1 MIKALLFRR
10 LWLMGHRPMMT
21 FSFMVILPLLLHIS
35 ITMVM
40 KNILV
45 RSLDQIPYEL
55 WIFPGII
62 LIIASMST
70 FSMIYR
76 DLFDL
81 RIHKKSFL
89 PMTLAPYSKTQ
100 LILGFLIT
108 SIVETT
114 LYVIVAM
121 AVLTVFLPS
130 PFDIST
136 YFIILIFTFLYTFI
150 VGNIIIT
157 FSVVTD
163 RISIYLSILITM
175 FLIILFGTGI
185 LVEFEFYPK
194 TISVILSN
202 FPLSMFLS
210 SLREII
216 FFNRIDWFQIFIP
229 IIVAIGWT
237 WVNGYLLKRKLNQ

>member
-1 MIKALLFRR
+1 
-10 LWLMGHRPMMT
+10 MGHRPMMT

-114 LYVIVAM
+114 VYVIVAM

-136 YFIILIFTFLYTFI
+136 YFIILIFSFLYTFI

-163 RISIYLSILITM
+163 RISIYLSSLITM

-216 FFNRIDWFQIFIP
+216 FFNRIDWSQIFIP

>member
-1 MIKALLFRR
+1 
-10 LWLMGHRPMMT
+10 MGHRPMMT

-89 PMTLAPYSKTQ
+89 PMTLAPYTKTQ
-100 LILGFLIT
+100 FIFGFLIT

-114 LYVIVAM
+114 IYVIVAM
-121 AVLTVFLPS
+121 AVLTILLPT
-130 PFDIST
+130 PFHIST
-136 YFIILIFTFLYTFI
+136 YFIILIF
-150 VGNIIIT
+150 T

-163 RISIYLSILITM
+163 RISIYLSILLTM

-194 TISVILSN
+194 TIGIILSN

-210 SLREII
+210 SLRELI
-216 FFNRIDWFQIFIP
+216 FFNRIDWLQIFIP
-229 IIVAIGWT
+229 IMVAIGWT
-237 WVNGYLLKRKLNQ
+237 WVNGYLLKRKLKQ

>member
-1 MIKALLFRR
+1 
-10 LWLMGHRPMMT
+10 MGHRPMMT

-114 LYVIVAM
+114 VYVIVAM

-130 PFDIST
+130 PFDVST

>member
-1 MIKALLFRR
+1 
-10 LWLMGHRPMMT
+10 MGHRPMMT

-89 PMTLAPYSKTQ
+89 PMTLAPYSKTE

-114 LYVIVAM
+114 VYVIVAM

>member
-1 MIKALLFRR
+1 
-10 LWLMGHRPMMT
+10 MGHRPMMT

-114 LYVIVAM
+114 AYVIVAM

-130 PFDIST
+130 PFDVST
-136 YFIILIFTFLYTFI
+136 YFIILIFSFLYTFI

-237 WVNGYLLKRKLNQ
+237 LVNGYLLKRKLNQ

>member
-1 MIKALLFRR
+1 
-10 LWLMGHRPMMT
+10 MGHRPMMT

-114 LYVIVAM
+114 VYVIVAM

-136 YFIILIFTFLYTFI
+136 YFIILNFTFLYTFI

-237 WVNGYLLKRKLNQ
+237 LVNGYLLKRKLNQ

>member
-1 MIKALLFRR
+1 
-10 LWLMGHRPMMT
+10 MGHRPMMT

-89 PMTLAPYSKTQ
+89 PMTLAPYTKTQ
-100 LILGFLIT
+100 FIFGFLIT

-114 LYVIVAM
+114 IYVIVAM
-121 AVLTVFLPS
+121 AVLTIFLPT
-130 PFDIST
+130 PFHIST

-163 RISIYLSILITM
+163 RISIYLSILLTM

-194 TISVILSN
+194 TIGIILSN

-210 SLREII
+210 NLREVI
-216 FFNRIDWFQIFIP
+216 FFNRIDWFQIFIS
-229 IIVAIGWT
+229 IMVAISWT
-237 WVNGYLLKRKLNQ
+237 WVNGYLLKRKLKQ

>member
-1 MIKALLFRR
+1 
-10 LWLMGHRPMMT
+10 MGHRPMMT

-114 LYVIVAM
+114 VYVIVAM

-130 PFDIST
+130 PFDIFT

-157 FSVVTD
+157 FSVITD
-163 RISIYLSILITM
+163 RISIYLSVFITM

-210 SLREII
+210 SLRDII
-216 FFNRIDWFQIFIP
+216 FLNRIDWFQIFIP

>member
-1 MIKALLFRR
+1 
-10 LWLMGHRPMMT
+10 MGHRPMMT

-114 LYVIVAM
+114 VYVIVAM

-163 RISIYLSILITM
+163 RISIYFSSLITM

-229 IIVAIGWT
+229 IIVAFGWT

>member
-1 MIKALLFRR
+1 
-10 LWLMGHRPMMT
+10 MGHRPMMT

-89 PMTLAPYSKTQ
+89 PITLAPYSKTQ
-100 LILGFLIT
+100 LILCFLIT

-114 LYVIVAM
+114 VYVIVAM

-194 TISVILSN
+194 TISIILTN

-229 IIVAIGWT
+229 ITVAIAWT
-237 WVNGYLLKRKLNQ
+237 WMNGYLLKRKLNQ

>member
-1 MIKALLFRR
+1 
-10 LWLMGHRPMMT
+10 MGHRPMMT

-114 LYVIVAM
+114 VYVIVAM

-157 FSVVTD
+157 FSVITD
-163 RISIYLSILITM
+163 RISIYLSVFITM

-194 TISVILSN
+194 TISIILTN

-229 IIVAIGWT
+229 ITVAIGWT
-237 WVNGYLLKRKLNQ
+237 WMNGYLLKRKLNQ

>member
-1 MIKALLFRR
+1 
-10 LWLMGHRPMMT
+10 MGHRPMMT

-114 LYVIVAM
+114 VYVIVAM

-237 WVNGYLLKRKLNQ
+237 LVNGYLLKRKLNQ

>member
-1 MIKALLFRR
+1 
-10 LWLMGHRPMMT
+10 MGHRPMMT
-21 FSFMVILPLLLHIS
+21 FSFMVILPLMLHVS

-114 LYVIVAM
+114 VYVIVAM

-229 IIVAIGWT
+229 IMVAIGWT
-237 WVNGYLLKRKLNQ
+237 WVNGYLLKRKLKQ

>member
-1 MIKALLFRR
+1 
-10 LWLMGHRPMMT
+10 MGHRPMMT

-89 PMTLAPYSKTQ
+89 PITLAPYSKTQ

-108 SIVETT
+108 SILETT
-114 LYVIVAM
+114 VYVIVAM

-130 PFDIST
+130 PFDVST

-194 TISVILSN
+194 TISIILTN

-216 FFNRIDWFQIFIP
+216 FFNRIDWFQILIP
-229 IIVAIGWT
+229 ITVAIGWT
-237 WVNGYLLKRKLNQ
+237 WMNGYLLRRKLNQ

>member
-1 MIKALLFRR
+1 MIKALFFRR

-114 LYVIVAM
+114 VYVIVAM

-157 FSVVTD
+157 FSVLTD

-229 IIVAIGWT
+229 IIVAIG
-237 WVNGYLLKRKLNQ
+237 

>member
-1 MIKALLFRR
+1 
-10 LWLMGHRPMMT
+10 MGHRPMMT

-114 LYVIVAM
+114 VYVIVAM

-157 FSVVTD
+157 FSVITD
-163 RISIYLSILITM
+163 RISIYLSVFITM

>member
-1 MIKALLFRR
+1 LIKALLFRR

-89 PMTLAPYSKTQ
+89 PMTLTPYSKTQ

-114 LYVIVAM
+114 VYVIVAM

-130 PFDIST
+130 PFDIFT

-194 TISVILSN
+194 TINVILSN

-216 FFNRIDWFQIFIP
+216 FFNRIDWSQIFIP

>member
-1 MIKALLFRR
+1 
-10 LWLMGHRPMMT
+10 MGHRPMMT

-114 LYVIVAM
+114 AYVIVAM

-130 PFDIST
+130 PFDVST
-136 YFIILIFTFLYTFI
+136 YFIILIFSFLYTFI

-237 WVNGYLLKRKLNQ
+237 WVNGYLLKKKLNQ

>member
-1 MIKALLFRR
+1 
-10 LWLMGHRPMMT
+10 MGHRPMMT

-114 LYVIVAM
+114 VYVIVAM

-136 YFIILIFTFLYTFI
+136 YFIILIFSFLYTFI

>member
-1 MIKALLFRR
+1 
-10 LWLMGHRPMMT
+10 MGHRPMMT

-100 LILGFLIT
+100 LILVFLIT

-114 LYVIVAM
+114 VYVIVAM

>member
-1 MIKALLFRR
+1 
-10 LWLMGHRPMMT
+10 MGHRPMMT

-81 RIHKKSFL
+81 RIHKNSFL
-89 PMTLAPYSKTQ
+89 PMTLAPYTKTQ
-100 LILGFLIT
+100 FIFGFLIT

-114 LYVIVAM
+114 IYVIVAM
-121 AVLTVFLPS
+121 AVLTIFLPT
-130 PFDIST
+130 PFHIST
-136 YFIILIFTFLYTFI
+136 YFIILIFTFFYTFI
-150 VGNIIIT
+150 IGNIIIT

-163 RISIYLSILITM
+163 RISIYLSILLTM

-194 TISVILSN
+194 TIGIILSN

-210 SLREII
+210 SLRELI
-216 FFNRIDWFQIFIP
+216 FFNRIDWLQIFIP
-229 IIVAIGWT
+229 IMVAIGWT
-237 WVNGYLLKRKLNQ
+237 WVNGYLLKRKLKQ

>member
-1 MIKALLFRR
+1 
-10 LWLMGHRPMMT
+10 MGHRPMMT
-21 FSFMVILPLLLHIS
+21 FSFMVLLPLLLHIS

-100 LILGFLIT
+100 LILGFLVT

-114 LYVIVAM
+114 VYVIVAM

-130 PFDIST
+130 PFDVST

-237 WVNGYLLKRKLNQ
+237 LVNGYLLKRKLNQ

>member
-1 MIKALLFRR
+1 
-10 LWLMGHRPMMT
+10 MGHRPMMT

-114 LYVIVAM
+114 VYVIVAM

-157 FSVVTD
+157 FSVITD
-163 RISIYLSILITM
+163 RISIYLSVFITM

-194 TISVILSN
+194 TISIILSN

>member
-1 MIKALLFRR
+1 
-10 LWLMGHRPMMT
+10 MGHRPMMT

-89 PMTLAPYSKTQ
+89 PMTLAPYSKTK

-114 LYVIVAM
+114 AYVIVAM

-130 PFDIST
+130 PFDVST

-163 RISIYLSILITM
+163 RISIYLSILLTM

-194 TISVILSN
+194 TVSVILSN

>member
-1 MIKALLFRR
+1 
-10 LWLMGHRPMMT
+10 MGHRPMMT

-114 LYVIVAM
+114 AYVIVAM

-130 PFDIST
+130 PFDVST

-237 WVNGYLLKRKLNQ
+237 WVNGYLLKKKLNQ

>member
-1 MIKALLFRR
+1 
-10 LWLMGHRPMMT
+10 MGHRPMMT

-114 LYVIVAM
+114 VYVIVAM

>member
-1 MIKALLFRR
+1 
-10 LWLMGHRPMMT
+10 MGHRPMMT

-114 LYVIVAM
+114 AYVIVAM

-130 PFDIST
+130 PFDVST

-237 WVNGYLLKRKLNQ
+237 CVNGYLLKRKLNQ

>member
-1 MIKALLFRR
+1 
-10 LWLMGHRPMMT
+10 MGHRPMMT

-89 PMTLAPYSKTQ
+89 PKTLAPYSKTQ

-114 LYVIVAM
+114 VYVIVAM

-136 YFIILIFTFLYTFI
+136 YFIILIFSFLYTFI

>member
-1 MIKALLFRR
+1 
-10 LWLMGHRPMMT
+10 MGHRPMMT

-40 KNILV
+40 KNIMV

-114 LYVIVAM
+114 VYVIVAM

-157 FSVVTD
+157 FSVLTD

>member
-1 MIKALLFRR
+1 
-10 LWLMGHRPMMT
+10 MGHRPMMT

-114 LYVIVAM
+114 VYVIVAM

-157 FSVVTD
+157 FSVLTD

>member
-1 MIKALLFRR
+1 
-10 LWLMGHRPMMT
+10 MGHRPMMT

-114 LYVIVAM
+114 AYVIVAM

-237 WVNGYLLKRKLNQ
+237 LVNGYLLKRKLNQ

>member
-1 MIKALLFRR
+1 
-10 LWLMGHRPMMT
+10 MGHRPMMT

-114 LYVIVAM
+114 AYVIVAM

-136 YFIILIFTFLYTFI
+136 YFIILIFSFLYTFI

>member
-1 MIKALLFRR
+1 
-10 LWLMGHRPMMT
+10 MGHRPMMT

-108 SIVETT
+108 SIVETAV
-114 LYVIVAM
+114 YVIVAM

>member
-1 MIKALLFRR
+1 
-10 LWLMGHRPMMT
+10 MGHRPMMT

-114 LYVIVAM
+114 AYVIVAM

-130 PFDIST
+130 PFDVST

>member
-1 MIKALLFRR
+1 
-10 LWLMGHRPMMT
+10 MGHRPMMT

-114 LYVIVAM
+114 VYVIVAM

-194 TISVILSN
+194 TISVILSY

>member
-1 MIKALLFRR
+1 
-10 LWLMGHRPMMT
+10 MGHRPMMT
-21 FSFMVILPLLLHIS
+21 LSFMVILPLLLHIS

-89 PMTLAPYSKTQ
+89 PITLAPYSKTQ

-114 LYVIVAM
+114 VYVIVAM

-157 FSVVTD
+157 FSVITD

-194 TISVILSN
+194 TISIILTN

-229 IIVAIGWT
+229 ITVAIGWT
-237 WVNGYLLKRKLNQ
+237 WMNGYLLKRKLNQ

>member
-1 MIKALLFRR
+1 
-10 LWLMGHRPMMT
+10 MGHRPMMT

-114 LYVIVAM
+114 VYVIVAM

-130 PFDIST
+130 PFDVST

-237 WVNGYLLKRKLNQ
+237 WVNGYLLKKKLNQ

>member
-1 MIKALLFRR
+1 
-10 LWLMGHRPMMT
+10 MGHRPMMT

-89 PMTLAPYSKTQ
+89 PMTLAPYSKTH

-114 LYVIVAM
+114 VYVIVAM

-163 RISIYLSILITM
+163 RISIYLSSLITM

-229 IIVAIGWT
+229 ILVAIGWT

>member
-1 MIKALLFRR
+1 
-10 LWLMGHRPMMT
+10 MGHRPMMT

-114 LYVIVAM
+114 VYVIVAM

-136 YFIILIFTFLYTFI
+136 YFIILIFSFLYTFI

-163 RISIYLSILITM
+163 RISIYLSSLITM

>member
-1 MIKALLFRR
+1 
-10 LWLMGHRPMMT
+10 MGHRPMMT

-114 LYVIVAM
+114 VYVIVAM

-157 FSVVTD
+157 FSVITD
-163 RISIYLSILITM
+163 RISIYLSVFITM
-175 FLIILFGTGI
+175 FLILLFGTGI